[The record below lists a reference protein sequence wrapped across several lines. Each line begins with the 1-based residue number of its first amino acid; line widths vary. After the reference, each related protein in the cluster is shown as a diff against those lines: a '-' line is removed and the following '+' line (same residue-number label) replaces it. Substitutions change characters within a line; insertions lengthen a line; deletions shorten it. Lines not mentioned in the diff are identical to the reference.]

1 MGATS
6 STESRAE
13 ADSKLVNESLH
24 DGVFHIELNRPEA
37 GNTANKAF
45 ADQLRTTVLNAS
57 STSGVRALLV
67 SAAGRNFMAGGD
79 LSVLRGDHNAT
90 LELVRT
96 VNDTIVALSEC
107 TVPIVCA
114 VQGMVAGGGLG
125 LALSSDILIAE
136 EGARFTVG
144 SPAIG
149 LSPDAGTSWQLA
161 RWVGQRKALEM
172 SLLCTMV
179 DVQDALACG
188 LINEIAPKGSLMEVA
203 RSRATQLASG
213 ASLAL
218 RHTRQLLRAAAGN
231 TLVAQIAQEGEA
243 FAQCMQSPDFSEGLA
258 AMMEKRKPR
267 FS

>member
-6 STESRAE
+6 STESPAGT
-13 ADSKLVNESLH
+13 DSKLVNESFR

-45 ADQLRTTVLNAS
+45 ADQLQAAVLNS
-57 STSGVRALLV
+57 RSTPGVRALLI
-67 SAAGRNFMAGGD
+67 SAAGGNFMAGGD
-79 LSVLRGDHNAT
+79 LSALRGDRNAT

-136 EGARFTVG
+136 EGARFSVG

-149 LSPDAGTSWQLA
+149 LSPDAGTSWLLT

-179 DVQDALACG
+179 DVRDALTCG

-218 RHTRQLLRAAAGN
+218 RHTKRLLRAAAGN

-243 FAQCMQSPDFSEGLA
+243 FSQCMQSPDFSEGLA
-258 AMMEKRKPR
+258 AMMEKRRPR